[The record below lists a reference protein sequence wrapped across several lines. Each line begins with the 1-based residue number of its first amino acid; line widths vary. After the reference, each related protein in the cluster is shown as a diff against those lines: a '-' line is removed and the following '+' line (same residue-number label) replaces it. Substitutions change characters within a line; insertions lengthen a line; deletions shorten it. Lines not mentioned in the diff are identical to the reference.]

1 MPCFRL
7 SLFQIP
13 SLVSLQTT
21 GKTVNNKILTT
32 LGNIYYAYNYKKTK
46 AALSDTLNRNG
57 LSLLFKNNGTLQKRH
72 VRNVLPEIDKYVSH
86 TKCPFKMDA
95 IP

>member
-46 AALSDTLNRNG
+46 AALSDTLNG
-57 LSLLFKNNGTLQKRH
+57 KDLPQWYLKIMAPYKKGT
-72 VRNVLPEIDKYVSH
+72 
-86 TKCPFKMDA
+86 
-95 IP
+95 